1 MILVT
6 CRITE
11 VLSITMVSKPI
22 VAGLLGAGHIGKM
35 HAENII
41 FHFPDVLLKA
51 VAGPNLDENW
61 AESMGIPEH
70 FSDANAVIHDSEIE
84 AVVIAAPSPAHVA
97 LIKSSAQNGKHIY
110 CEKPVSFEPEG
121 VVEAIEAVEAAGV
134 LFQVGFNRRF
144 DPSFMRV
151 REIVQS
157 GKIGTTHVIRITNRD
172 PKRPTAE
179 YVARSGGL
187 FFDFCIHDFDMA
199 RYISGCEVEKVYSA
213 GAVLID
219 PEIEKLGDIDTA
231 LITLQM
237 TDSTLCV
244 IDVSRETNYGY
255 DQQLEVFGS
264 KGSIRALNTTPT
276 STVLSTAK
284 GVFTDKLHYSFV
296 ERYREAYVTEL
307 REFFTSVRNQTLP
320 TVTGQDALQAV
331 KIARAAELS
340 FKKNRPIMVE
350 R

>member
-1 MILVT
+1 ML
-6 CRITE
+6 
-11 VLSITMVSKPI
+11 SKPI
-22 VAGLLGAGHIGKM
+22 VAGLIGAGHIGKM

-51 VAGPNLDENW
+51 VAGPNLDEKW

-70 FSDANAVIHDSEIE
+70 FSDENVVINDSEIE

-97 LIKSSAQNGKHIY
+97 LIKSCAQNGKHIY
-110 CEKPVSFEPEG
+110 CEKPVAFEPEG
-121 VVEAIEAVEAAGV
+121 VIEAIEAIEAAGV

-157 GKIGTTHVIRITNRD
+157 GKIGKPHVIKIINRD
-172 PKRPTAE
+172 PKRPTPA
-179 YVARSGGL
+179 YAGRSGGL
-187 FFDFCIHDFDMA
+187 FFDFLIHDFDMA
-199 RYISGCEVEKVYSA
+199 RYISGCEIEKVYSA

-219 PEIEKLGDIDTA
+219 PELEKLGDIDTA

-237 TDSTLCV
+237 SDNSLCV

-255 DQQLEVFGS
+255 DQQVEVFGS
-264 KGSIRALNTTPT
+264 KGSIRALNTSPT
-276 STVLSTAK
+276 STILSTAE
-284 GVFTDKLHYSFV
+284 GVFTDNLHYSFV
-296 ERYREAYVTEL
+296 ERYKEAYITEL

-320 TVTGQDALQAV
+320 QVTGQDALQAV
-331 KIARAAELS
+331 KIAQAAELS
-340 FKKNRPIMVE
+340 FKKNSPVMVE

>member
-1 MILVT
+1 MISVT
-6 CRITE
+6 YQSIE
-11 VLSITMVSKPI
+11 VLSISMLSEPI
-22 VAGLLGAGHIGKM
+22 VAGLIGAGRIGKM

-41 FHFPDVLLKA
+41 LHFPDVLLKA
-51 VAGPNLDENW
+51 VAGHDLDENW
-61 AESMGIPEH
+61 AETLGIPVRSNDE
-70 FSDANAVIHDSEIE
+70 NVVINDSEIE
-84 AVVIAAPSPAHVA
+84 AVVIAASSTAHVA
-97 LIKSSAQNGKHIY
+97 LIKSSAQNGKHIF
-110 CEKPVSFEPEG
+110 CEKPVAFDPEG
-121 VVEAIEAVEAAGV
+121 VTEAIEAVEVSGV
-134 LFQVGFNRRF
+134 VLQVGFNRRF
-144 DPSFMRV
+144 DPSYMRV
-151 REIVQS
+151 REIVKS
-157 GKIGTTHVIRITNRD
+157 GKIGMTHVIRITNRD
-172 PKRPTAE
+172 PKRQTADM
-179 YVARSGGL
+179 VDKSGGL

-276 STVLSTAK
+276 STILSTAK

-296 ERYREAYVTEL
+296 ERYREAYVAEL